1 MAANNAFEAD
11 GPKSVAS
18 AISVFPPL
26 RSRPPAQR
34 AADGHPPGGCEAR
47 FNQQLQRASA
57 DPWDRHT
64 AEVIK

>member
-26 RSRPPAQR
+26 RSWPPAQGER
-34 AADGHPPGGCEAR
+34 RADASRRLNSPTDAADPRGC
-47 FNQQLQRASA
+47 
-57 DPWDRHT
+57 
-64 AEVIK
+64 